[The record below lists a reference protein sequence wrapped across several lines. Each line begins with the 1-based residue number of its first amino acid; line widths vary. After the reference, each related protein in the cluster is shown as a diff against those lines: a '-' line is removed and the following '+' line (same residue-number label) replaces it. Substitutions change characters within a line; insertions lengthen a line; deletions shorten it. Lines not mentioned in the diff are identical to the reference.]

1 MIKTMIAVLAAV
13 VLTGCASGTQPRALQ
28 WGVGQPLCFA
38 FCFAQS
44 TVTDAEGSSINATGA
59 VSNANTQSTSATQS
73 PTLKFGGGPAG
84 GTGDVAV
91 PAATAVAN

>member
-44 TVTDAEGSSINATGA
+44 TVTDAEGSSISASGA

-84 GTGDVAV
+84 DVAV

>member
-1 MIKTMIAVLAAV
+1 MKI
-13 VLTGCASGTQPRALQ
+13 LTLLFVTALLVGCASGTQPRALQ
-28 WGVGQPLCFA
+28 WGVGQPLCLA

-44 TVTDAEGSSINATGA
+44 TVTDAEGSSISASGA

-84 GTGDVAV
+84 GAGDAAV
-91 PAATAVAN
+91 PAAVAN